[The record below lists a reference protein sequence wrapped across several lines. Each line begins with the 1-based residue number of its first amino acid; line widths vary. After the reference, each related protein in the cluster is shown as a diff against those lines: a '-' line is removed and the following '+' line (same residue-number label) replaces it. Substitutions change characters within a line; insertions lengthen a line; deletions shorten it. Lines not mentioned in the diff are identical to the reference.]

1 MGMRRGLPDLNGYPG
16 MSQTM
21 SLDLSD
27 HQREMLLRGLRF
39 VRRSYTLEFRDT
51 SEITE
56 EQRSEALRQVQE
68 LNSLLEGGRASKQ
81 TAGVR

>member
-1 MGMRRGLPDLNGYPG
+1 MN
-16 MSQTM
+16 QAM

-27 HQREMLLRGLRF
+27 RQRDILMRGLRF

-51 SEITE
+51 ADITE
-56 EQRSEALRQVQE
+56 EERAEQLRQIQE

-81 TAGVR
+81 PAGAR